1 METKQHLKPLK
12 TPVYRDSGFR
22 LDDATVTASAFRD
35 EQEQERKPGYY
46 IYSRY
51 RNPTVVAVEE
61 QLMNI
66 EQSEWALLTQS
77 GMSAIDTALSIFQDA
92 GSDKPLLFFSEIYG
106 GTNTFI
112 DEVLIKRRGIRAE
125 RLFPENNRYDPSYF
139 RIRMEELRPS
149 LVFLEVVTNPM
160 LMVTD
165 VPAMIDIAHEMGA
178 RVLVDNT
185 FATPYLFK
193 PLQAGADLVIHS
205 ATKYLSGHG
214 DVTAGVICGN
224 LDSLLKRA
232 VEYRKY
238 VGHMIS
244 PDDAYRLGNQ
254 LRTFSLRMQKHVENA
269 ERLAHFLDHHP
280 AVETTIYPGLE
291 HHPGHGLASRLF
303 GGRGYGGMITFDLAG
318 KNAGEKKDRRDR
330 FIHALKDT
338 IPLIPSLGD
347 ADTTLLPVEPVW
359 GAKYPMPGLIRL
371 SVGIEPYEELEG
383 NIRKAMDSL

>member
-1 METKQHLKPLK
+1 MKKKQHLKPLK

-66 EQSEWALLTQS
+66 EQSEWALLMQS
-77 GMSAIDTALSIFQDA
+77 GMSAIDTALSIFQEA
-92 GSDKPLLFFSEIYG
+92 GSDKPWLFFSEIYG

-139 RIRMEELRPS
+139 RRRMEETQAS

-165 VPAMIDIAHEMGA
+165 APAIIDIAHEMGA
-178 RVLVDNT
+178 RVVVDNT

-224 LDSLLKRA
+224 LENLLKKA

-244 PDDAYRLGNQ
+244 PDDAYRLGTQ
-254 LRTFSLRMQKHVENA
+254 LRTFPLRMQKHVENA
-269 ERLAHFLDHHP
+269 ERLAHFLDDHP
-280 AVETTIYPGLE
+280 AVEATIYPGLE
-291 HHPGHGLASRLF
+291 HHPDHFLADRLF

-318 KNAGEKKDRRDR
+318 KNAGEKKNRRDR
-330 FIHALKDT
+330 FIRALQNT
-338 IPLIPSLGD
+338 VPLIPSLGD
-347 ADTTLLPVEPVW
+347 ADSTLLPVEPVW
-359 GAKYPMPGLIRL
+359 GDKYPGTGLIRL
-371 SVGIEPYEELEG
+371 SVGIEPCEELEK
-383 NIRKAMDSL
+383 NIGRALNDL